1 MMLGR
6 ITPVSVIIRY
16 DIIWRIELDGK
27 MNFRCLI
34 GLERVFAAF
43 ELNLLI
49 YFFCFTV
56 YMGFQAL
63 HKYIQLMVFLRP
75 IISLLTYYAFCEVIG

>member
-6 ITPVSVIIRY
+6 ITPVYVIIRY

-27 MNFRCLI
+27 MNSRCLI

-43 ELNLLI
+43 ELNFLI
-49 YFFCFTV
+49 YYFVLLFMSAFR
-56 YMGFQAL
+56 
-63 HKYIQLMVFLRP
+63 HYIN
-75 IISLLTYYAFCEVIG
+75 IYN

>member
-1 MMLGR
+1 MMLVM

-16 DIIWRIELDGK
+16 DIIWRIDLDGK
-27 MNFRCLI
+27 MNSRCLI

-43 ELNLLI
+43 ELTLLI
-49 YFFCFTV
+49 YSFVLLV

>member
-49 YFFCFTV
+49 YYFVLLFIWAFR
-56 YMGFQAL
+56 
-63 HKYIQLMVFLRP
+63 HYIN
-75 IISLLTYYAFCEVIG
+75 IHN

>member
-34 GLERVFAAF
+34 GIERIFAAF

-49 YFFCFTV
+49 YYFVLLFIWVFR
-56 YMGFQAL
+56 
-63 HKYIQLMVFLRP
+63 HYIN
-75 IISLLTYYAFCEVIG
+75 IYN